1 MRKIFFIVL
10 FFLSDILFA
19 VVTKQVGDK
28 KAIFVNMSDNGIN
41 NVSYYCNGEERNIVD
56 GKTGVYTE
64 NSKTIYEDG
73 VFIFNTGCSPITFSI
88 KGDSGDEII
97 LGRVPTNSLDGSSE
111 DYKLFITE
119 LAGTSRTNSTH
130 QGAINI
136 ARLLYSLDIN
146 ENIKDNIDIN
156 SSEIDNNLGLANSNE
171 PIDEN
176 TNPDDLNNTVNKQF
190 PGRALLSKL
199 CVQVHMERALRDNGY
214 TTVDT
219 VPPCRPELVFDLNAT
234 SNSVTYI
241 ELSGEEN
248 TNIHLNGVDTGYDM
262 DEDGNF
268 AEFQLSTPI
277 ELNSYDQFNFTL
289 VDQTGKQSQIN
300 PIQIFNDPDQPHFN
314 NLPDI
319 WNVNTSSTLD
329 LNVSDTS
336 KDHNLTDFPKLS
348 LKYEVLDNNV
358 SGDKNN
364 FSINSNGILS
374 TSASSGF
381 PYYIRIKVTDQVL
394 HYVEANL
401 TVIKQ

>member
-1 MRKIFFIVL
+1 MIKFYIL
-10 FFLSDILFA
+10 FFLVCTNFLFA
-19 VVTKQVGDK
+19 VVIKQVGDK

-41 NVSYYCNGEERNIVD
+41 NVSYYCNGEKRNIID

-64 NSKTIYEDG
+64 NSKTINEDG
-73 VFIFNTGCSPITFSI
+73 AFIFNTGCTPITFSI
-88 KGDSGDEII
+88 KGDTGDEII

-119 LAGTSRTNSTH
+119 LAGTSRTNSSH
-130 QGAINI
+130 KGAINI

-146 ENIKDNIDIN
+146 ENIKDNIDID
-156 SSEIDNNLGLANSNE
+156 SSEIDNSLGLIDST
-171 PIDEN
+171 IDED
-176 TNPDDLNNTVNKQF
+176 TSAVDLNDTVNKQF
-190 PGRALLSKL
+190 PGRTLLSEL

-289 VDQTGKQSQIN
+289 VDSRGRRSAVNEVK
-300 PIQIFNDPDQPHFN
+300 IFNDPDQPHFN
-314 NLPDI
+314 NLPLTL
-319 WNVNTSSTLD
+319 NLNANPTLD

-336 KDHNLTDFPKLS
+336 KDHNLSDFPKLS
-348 LKYEVLDNNV
+348 LQYEVLDNNV
-358 SGDKNN
+358 SGHKNN
-364 FSINSNGILS
+364 FTINENGILS
-374 TSASSGF
+374 AVGSIGAGT
-381 PYYIRIKVTDQVL
+381 YYIKIKVTDEVL

-401 TVIKQ
+401 TIIKP

>member
-1 MRKIFFIVL
+1 MKKIIIIL
-10 FFLSDILFA
+10 FFLNINFVFA
-19 VVTKQVGDK
+19 VYTKQVGDK

-41 NVSYYCNGEERNIVD
+41 NVSYYCSGGASNID
-56 GKTGVYTE
+56 GKTGVYRE
-64 NSKTIYEDG
+64 NSKTIHKDG
-73 VFIFNTGCSPITFSI
+73 VFIFNTGCTPITFSI
-88 KGDSGDEII
+88 KGDTGDEII

-119 LAGTSRTNSTH
+119 LAGTSRTNSSH
-130 QGAINI
+130 KGAINI

-146 ENIKDNIDIN
+146 ENIKDNIDID
-156 SSEIDNNLGLANSNE
+156 SSKIDNSLGLIDNT
-171 PIDEN
+171 IDED
-176 TNPDDLNNTVNKQF
+176 TSPDDLNDTVKKQF
-190 PGRALLSKL
+190 PGRSLLSEL

-289 VDQTGKQSQIN
+289 VDSRGRRSAVNEVK
-300 PIQIFNDPDQPHFN
+300 IFNDPDQPHFN
-314 NLPDI
+314 NLPLTL
-319 WNVNTSSTLD
+319 NLNTNPTLD

-336 KDHNLTDFPKLS
+336 KDHNLSDFPKLS
-348 LKYEVLDNNV
+348 LQYEVLDNNV
-358 SGDKNN
+358 SGHKNN
-364 FSINSNGILS
+364 FTINDNGILS
-374 TSASSGF
+374 AISGIAAGT
-381 PYYIRIKVTDQVL
+381 YYIKIKVTDEVL

-401 TVIKQ
+401 TIIKP

>member
-1 MRKIFFIVL
+1 MIKFYIL
-10 FFLSDILFA
+10 FFLVCTNFLFA
-19 VVTKQVGDK
+19 VVIKQVGDK

-41 NVSYYCNGEERNIVD
+41 NVSYYCNGEKRNIID

-64 NSKTIYEDG
+64 NSKTINEDG
-73 VFIFNTGCSPITFSI
+73 AFIFNTGCTPITFSI
-88 KGDSGDEII
+88 KGDTGDEII
-97 LGRVPTNSLDGSSE
+97 LGRVPTNSLDGNSE

-119 LAGTSRTNSTH
+119 LAGTSRTNSSH
-130 QGAINI
+130 KGAINI

-146 ENIKDNIDIN
+146 ENIKDNIDID
-156 SSEIDNNLGLANSNE
+156 SSEIDNSLGLIDST
-171 PIDEN
+171 IDED
-176 TNPDDLNNTVNKQF
+176 TSAVDLNDTVNKQF
-190 PGRALLSKL
+190 PGRTLLSEL

-289 VDQTGKQSQIN
+289 VDSRGRRSAVNEVK
-300 PIQIFNDPDQPHFN
+300 IFNDPDQPHFN
-314 NLPDI
+314 NLPLTL
-319 WNVNTSSTLD
+319 NLNTNPTLD

-336 KDHNLTDFPKLS
+336 KDHNLSDFPKLS
-348 LKYEVLDNNV
+348 LQYEVLDNNV
-358 SGDKNN
+358 SGHKNN
-364 FSINSNGILS
+364 FTINENGILS
-374 TSASSGF
+374 AVGGINSGT
-381 PYYIRIKVTDQVL
+381 YYIKIKVTDEVL

-401 TVIKQ
+401 TIIKP